1 MCVSHSGGSSSSSSR
16 QLEGHCLHAAAL
28 STAGPATEARRKGSC
43 VRSPLA
49 GQRSASHSFVHELI
63 HTHGLGGFA
72 LGNRVPRRARR
83 ARRLLLPP
91 AALLPLGLVVVPCVA
106 AQHRDLQKRRRLV
119 VVGWTPAAATVVA
132 PRQTAGV
139 AKLTAMHPRQPG
151 RAMLSPMRPR
161 PPARAA
167 AEATAPAPR

>member
-1 MCVSHSGGSSSSSSR
+1 
-16 QLEGHCLHAAAL
+16 
-28 STAGPATEARRKGSC
+28 
-43 VRSPLA
+43 
-49 GQRSASHSFVHELI
+49 
-63 HTHGLGGFA
+63 
-72 LGNRVPRRARR
+72 
-83 ARRLLLPP
+83 
-91 AALLPLGLVVVPCVA
+91 
-106 AQHRDLQKRRRLV
+106 V